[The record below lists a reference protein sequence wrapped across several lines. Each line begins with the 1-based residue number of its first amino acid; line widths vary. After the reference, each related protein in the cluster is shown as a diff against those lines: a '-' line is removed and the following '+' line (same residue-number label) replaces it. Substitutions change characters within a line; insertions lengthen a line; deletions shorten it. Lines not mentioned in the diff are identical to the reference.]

1 MSSLCADREPAL
13 GASLFEAEVAR
24 TSQSGGR
31 PDRPASDLYCI
42 DLLSTQRGGD
52 ATGVVELSRPW
63 SPFGVTVTAEGRH
76 RHALTAWIAG
86 LPDPATL
93 GPYTTYVAWATPL
106 VLDPVLRLGE
116 VGNGLNELGEVAFNK
131 YMVLITAEASADVTE
146 RTGPLVLRGRSPS
159 SRMEAHDLLAIA
171 PAAEA
176 GGANRPGASP
186 WAATWSTPTRS
197 PSVEPLRAG
206 RTLCRGLRPFCWG
219 P

>member
-1 MSSLCADREPAL
+1 M
-13 GASLFEAEVAR
+13 
-24 TSQSGGR
+24 
-31 PDRPASDLYCI
+31 
-42 DLLSTQRGGD
+42 
-52 ATGVVELSRPW
+52 ATLTRPW

-76 RHALTAWIAG
+76 RHELTAWIAG
-86 LPDPATL
+86 LPAPATL

-186 WAATWSTPTRS
+186 WALPPMYEGVPMLAGIMEGRPRAS
-197 PSVEPLRAG
+197 PFLPDADSGVPEALPRQVVRLPDGGTLDLRAG
-206 RTLCRGLRPFCWG
+206 FVRRES
-219 P
+219 